1 MAISS
6 LNRLISSISSQKYPA
21 FSLTK
26 VIKLSSISEKYCDH
40 LLNHTQNPEKTL
52 IKIGAEL
59 NASCVSEVLRRFSTS
74 KPQLGLR
81 FFIWAGVQSN
91 YRHSQFMYSFACN
104 LLKIGR
110 NPSRIRDVVEDFK
123 VEGCVINVKLFKILL
138 NLCKEARVCDDALW
152 VLRKMEEFN
161 CRPDST
167 MYNGVIGLFCEKGDY
182 EMAVGLMREMEGR
195 NLFPDMITY
204 MSMLK
209 CFCNAGQLEDAC
221 LLFKAMKSRG
231 CAANLVAYSAL
242 LDGLCRS
249 GHMDKALELLE
260 EMENKGGDC
269 APNVISYTSVIQNL
283 CEKGKS
289 MEALSILERMGSF
302 KCSPNRITVS
312 VLVKGLCAD
321 GHIDEA
327 CKLVVRVGDE
337 GHVPSGECY
346 SCLVIGLLNIKRSE
360 DAEKRFRWM
369 LDNSLRPNGLA
380 CSIMLKDLCAKGRFI
395 DAFHLFEDVEKKGFV
410 LTIDSYIYSILL
422 VGLRRQ
428 MNVAEVEKLSCLM
441 AEKGIPV
448 KTLLT

>member
-6 LNRLISSISSQKYPA
+6 LNRLMLSINRPKSTA
-21 FSLTK
+21 FSLTT
-26 VIKLSSISEKYCDH
+26 VINLSSISENFCDH

-52 IKIGAEL
+52 IKIGAKL

-104 LLKIGR
+104 VLQIGR
-110 NPSRIRDVVEDFK
+110 NPSRIRDVVEDYNI
-123 VEGCVINVKLFKILL
+123 EGCVIN
-138 NLCKEARVCDDALW
+138 EARVC
-152 VLRKMEEFN
+152 EESL
-161 CRPDST
+161 PDST
-167 MYNGVIGLFCEKGDY
+167 IYNVVIGLFCEKGDY
-182 EMAVGLMREMEGR
+182 EMAIGLMREMEKS
-195 NLFPDMITY
+195 NLYPDMITY

-242 LDGLCRS
+242 LDGLCRFR
-249 GHMDKALELLE
+249 HTDKARGL
-260 EMENKGGDC
+260 
-269 APNVISYTSVIQNL
+269 NVISYTSVIQNL

-289 MEALSILERMGSF
+289 MEALSILERMGRF
-302 KCSPNRITVS
+302 NCSPNRITVS

-327 CKLVVRVGDE
+327 FKLVVRVGDE
-337 GHVPSGECY
+337 GHVPIGECY
-346 SCLVIGLLNIKRSE
+346 SSLVIWLLNIKRLE
-360 DAEKRFRWM
+360 EAEKHFRWM

-380 CSIMLKDLCAKGRFI
+380 CSIMLKELCAKGRFL
-395 DAFHLFEDVEKKGFV
+395 DAFHLLEDVEKKGSV
-410 LTIDSYIYSILL
+410 VTIDSDIYSILF

-428 MNVAEVEKLSCLM
+428 MNVVEVDKLSSLM

-448 KTLLT
+448 GRILA